1 MKKLVLF
8 LVPIVLFACN
18 PSGKEISSQNVTCD
32 TIRYATGFEI
42 ETHTGYQILRIKN
55 PWQNGIVLQSY
66 ILVPKSEKLPENLP
80 QGILIHTPLQRTVAF
95 SSVVCGMMNELNV
108 LSSLAGVAEPQYIAI
123 PQIQERMIHHALA
136 DIGQAARPNI
146 ELLISLEAEVFFT
159 NPINES
165 GAASLEKLSA
175 TTIPCLEW
183 MENHPLGQAEWIRV
197 FGLLFDK
204 KNLADSLFAATEQS
218 YLALQALCNTVS
230 HRPTVM
236 IEKKYG
242 DFWYMPGGHSYF
254 AHLLEAAGAD
264 YLFRKNDS
272 SGSISYKFETVLERA
287 EKADFW
293 LFKYY
298 NPYDLTY
305 KQLAAEYPGY
315 EWFDACKN
323 RKIYACNTQKT
334 AHYYHELPLHPDWIL
349 EDLIRIFHP
358 ELLSGGALRYYFPL
372 KESD

>member
-1 MKKLVLF
+1 MKKILLYF
-8 LVPIVLFACN
+8 LPIILFACN
-18 PSGKEISSQNVTCD
+18 PSKKDLRSDIATGNA
-32 TIRYATGFEI
+32 IRYATGFEI
-42 ETHTGYQILRIKN
+42 ETHTNYQILRIKN
-55 PWQNGIVLQSY
+55 PWHNGNVLQSY
-66 ILVPKSEKLPENLP
+66 VLIPKNEKLPENP
-80 QGILIHTPLQRTVAF
+80 PEGIIIRTPLQRTVAF

-108 LSSLAGVAEPQYIAI
+108 LSSLVGVAEPQYITI
-123 PQIQERMIHHALA
+123 PQIRRDAINRTLA
-136 DIGQAARPNI
+136 DVGQASRPNI
-146 ELLISLEAEVFFT
+146 ELLMSLEAEALFT
-159 NPINES
+159 NPVNES

-204 KNLADSLFAATEQS
+204 KALADSLFAATEQS
-218 YLALQALCNTVS
+218 YQALQSLCDTVS

-242 DFWYMPGGHSYF
+242 DFWYMPGGQSYF
-254 AHLLEAAGAD
+254 AHLLNAAGAD
-264 YLFRKNDS
+264 YLFKDNSS
-272 SGSISYKFETVLERA
+272 SGSIPYKFENVLDRA
-287 EKADFW
+287 EKAYFW

-298 NPYDLTY
+298 DANDLTY
-305 KQLAAEYPGY
+305 KQLAAEFPGY
-315 EWFDACKN
+315 EWFDAYKN

-358 ELLSGGALRYYFPL
+358 GLLSGGSLRYYFPL